1 VTFKRVRGRHCETT
15 KVTAVSLEFS
25 RGNFTYFI
33 NNVMARLIRVSLAG
47 MHFNYSG
54 AASAFALL
62 AINSHFSRCGSVDRI
77 SRRHSA
83 LAVRF

>member
-1 VTFKRVRGRHCETT
+1 
-15 KVTAVSLEFS
+15 
-25 RGNFTYFI
+25 
-33 NNVMARLIRVSLAG
+33 MARLITVSLAG

>member
-1 VTFKRVRGRHCETT
+1 
-15 KVTAVSLEFS
+15 
-25 RGNFTYFI
+25 
-33 NNVMARLIRVSLAG
+33 MARLIRVSLAG

-83 LAVRF
+83 LAVRFQSQALTIGGSVRKIKTYLFVVFV